1 MDISKKTLI
10 ILPHLDDEFALV
22 PLIKKIAKKNPKNLK
37 IVYCAERILDSENKR
52 KNRRCENIKSLELLG
67 CQKENIIY
75 LNDFFKVQDLR
86 LWDSS
91 KKIYK
96 FIENLNSTENFN
108 QIISLGFEGGHPD
121 HDSLALIVNKFSY
134 ANALNSFYVP
144 AYNSRKTIFIPV
156 SVFRPLN
163 SQKKYFSFQEFN
175 IFCWADCLKIAFIY
189 KSERKAFL
197 KLLPFILFQSIF
209 SKKMY
214 FSDKLNI
221 NSVNWKQ
228 SLSFKRYKAKRE
240 EILDA
245 VNW

>member
-1 MDISKKTLI
+1 MTFLKFKIWDYG
-10 ILPHLDDEFALV
+10 IL
-22 PLIKKIAKKNPKNLK
+22 
-37 IVYCAERILDSENKR
+37 
-52 KNRRCENIKSLELLG
+52 
-67 CQKENIIY
+67 Q
-75 LNDFFKVQDLR
+75 
-86 LWDSS
+86 
-91 KKIYK
+91 KIYK

-189 KSERKAFL
+189 KSERKAFF
-197 KLLPFILFQSIF
+197 KVASFYIISINF
-209 SKKMY
+209 LKKMY

-221 NSVNWKQ
+221 
-228 SLSFKRYKAKRE
+228 
-240 EILDA
+240 ILLIETISIF
-245 VNW
+245 